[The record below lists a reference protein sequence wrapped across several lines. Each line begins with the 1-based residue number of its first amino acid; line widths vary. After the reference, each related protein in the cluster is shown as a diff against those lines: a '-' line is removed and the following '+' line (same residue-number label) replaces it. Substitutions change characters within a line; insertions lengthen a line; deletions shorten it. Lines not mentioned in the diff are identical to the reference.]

1 MMADGDIIKLA
12 AVQTVLPFCT
22 SGAVCQGLGI
32 QKDKLYF
39 SGLEEKY

>member
-1 MMADGDIIKLA
+1 MMADRDIIKLA
-12 AVQTVLPFCT
+12 AVQTVLLFCT

-39 SGLEEKY
+39 SELEEKY